1 MRGFFNQRDATK
13 ARKTGIQIYTDMHKT
28 TPFLSAAVLEFF
40 QAWRFFI

>member
-1 MRGFFNQRDATK
+1 MRGFLTSAVAKK

-28 TPFLSAAVLEFF
+28 TPFSSAAVPEFF